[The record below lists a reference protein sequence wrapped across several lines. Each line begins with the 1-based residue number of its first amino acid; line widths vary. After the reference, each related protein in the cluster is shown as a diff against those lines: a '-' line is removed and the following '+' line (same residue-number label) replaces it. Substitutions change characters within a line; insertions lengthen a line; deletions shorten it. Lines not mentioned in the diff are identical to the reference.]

1 MTTTGTWYPPA
12 LGTGGFLHEGQLFT
26 NPPFN
31 MTHPFHRRFVQI
43 TRVIDAVNGYHTI
56 DAIDEDGRAWWLI
69 RGTSHAPDQWVET
82 LPLPSREDRP

>member
-31 MTHPFHRRFVQI
+31 MTPHSI
-43 TRVIDAVNGYHTI
+43 TRLRERISRQRHQPPERILQVVAAEILERHHQASAREIASLLLDAAG
-56 DAIDEDGRAWWLI
+56 
-69 RGTSHAPDQWVET
+69 VEVQA
-82 LPLPSREDRP
+82 